1 MILQERGHWK
11 RSEMNGIFIDRDS
24 FGFHVGFHPHD
35 DFVIYR
41 NFHFADISQ
50 QNEKSVG
57 RVGFARHYIWFY
69 FLTMYNDT

>member
-1 MILQERGHWK
+1 
-11 RSEMNGIFIDRDS
+11 MNGIFIDRDS
-24 FGFHVGFHPHD
+24 FGFYVGVHPHD

-41 NFHFADISQ
+41 NFRFADISQ

-57 RVGFARHYIWFY
+57 RVDFAWYYIWFY

>member
-1 MILQERGHWK
+1 MILQERGYWK

-57 RVGFARHYIWFY
+57 RVDFAGHYIWFY